1 MTDLLDVFPASVA
14 ILIENK
20 DAGLVL
26 IPENRLAVDKHF
38 KAGLLCSQGK
48 RGNQNKIMFFLIAD
62 KAAAQL

>member
-26 IPENRLAVDKHF
+26 IPRNRLAVDKHL
-38 KAGLLCSQGK
+38 KAGLLSTQGK
-48 RGNQNKIMFFLIAD
+48 RGNQDQIMFLLIAD
-62 KAAAQL
+62 KTVTQL